1 MLLILHFAIN
11 YFKSIG
17 VNTSNPHLLSDEQKL
32 NDKNIISYNQ
42 KEIIEQLKKNWDFE
56 LVEKSF
62 VKTAN
67 ELLKDVN
74 YYE

>member
-1 MLLILHFAIN
+1 LLNETQI
-11 YFKSIG
+11 
-17 VNTSNPHLLSDEQKL
+17 E
-32 NDKNIISYNQ
+32 NDKNIISNNQ
-42 KEIIEQLKKNWDFE
+42 KEIIQQLKKNWDFE

-67 ELLKDVN
+67 ELLKDVT